1 MFIIV
6 LHVSICCNF
15 QQREKLLA
23 SIASHD
29 HQQLIS
35 VLSCLGSA
43 DICDALW
50 HEKTEANTSPLAVCV
65 RHHNDRAAELLL
77 SHTTGSTLAANERY
91 FWDGECCAT
100 LIHMLTAT
108 NNRNLIKMVVEKVA
122 AEAGQDALIEYLKVI
137 VWVSVVLSS
146 RDRAHFIQY
155 DHISLDKHWLLHVV
169 LIIVI
174 NFVVICLMQ

>member
-1 MFIIV
+1 M
-6 LHVSICCNF
+6 
-15 QQREKLLA
+15 LA

-29 HQQLIS
+29 HQQLVS
-35 VLSCLGSA
+35 VLSSLGSA

-122 AEAGQDALIEYLKVI
+122 AEAGQEALIEYLKVI
-137 VWVSVVLSS
+137 RFGLVLCYRLEMS
-146 RDRAHFIQY
+146 
-155 DHISLDKHWLLHVV
+155 HISLNMITLV
-169 LIIVI
+169 
-174 NFVVICLMQ
+174 